1 VSDRESVVKEN
12 QTQHEEKNSQ
22 EAKITEK
29 KEIEKKSN
37 REEEEEKKK
46 KEEKN
51 LIFDVEVSSSS
62 IKLKSVDKI
71 EKCYVFETKSEKE
84 FVA

>member
-1 VSDRESVVKEN
+1 VKEN
-12 QTQHEEKNSQ
+12 QTSHEEKKSQ
-22 EAKITEK
+22 KAKIIKK
-29 KEIEKKSN
+29 KEIEKESD

-46 KEEKN
+46 EKKN

-62 IKLKSVDKI
+62 VKLKSVDKI
-71 EKCYVFETKSEKE
+71 EKCYVFETKNEKE